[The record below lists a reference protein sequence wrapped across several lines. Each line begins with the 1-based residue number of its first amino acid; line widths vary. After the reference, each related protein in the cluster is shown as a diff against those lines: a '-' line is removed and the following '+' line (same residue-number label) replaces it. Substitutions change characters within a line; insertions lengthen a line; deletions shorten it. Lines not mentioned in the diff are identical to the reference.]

1 MRRPRSS
8 KTDQQNQLD
17 ETGAT
22 PSCCCFHKG
31 HSLCHPGSSPEL
43 APQEG
48 TRVPSAPYCRPDG
61 TRPRPASPKMSW
73 EPENTDLSFFSLCP
87 RLPRGSF
94 HGRHVR
100 VPSHGETAL
109 SGPVRSVFFFLSFG
123 TIPEGTKF
131 HCSFAWDNTPAYVTL
146 LHFLDAYQI
155 PVWIAGFRPGRAP
168 FGPLCVSAWV
178 SFWDFHGAVWAP
190 LWEHILCASIGGCG
204 GETTQERASSS
215 LPRYGPADD
224 PNRHT
229 LYAYLCEAAA

>member
-109 SGPVRSVFFFLSFG
+109 SGPVRSVFFFSFLR
-123 TIPEGTKF
+123 
-131 HCSFAWDNTPAYVTL
+131 DNTRRYQVPL
-146 LHFLDAYQI
+146 LFCVGQHARVRHPPPFSGCLPNTGVDRRVPPRQSAIWPPLRVGMGELLGFPWCGVGPSLGAHTVCVYRRVWRGNDA
-155 PVWIAGFRPGRAP
+155 G
-168 FGPLCVSAWV
+168 
-178 SFWDFHGAVWAP
+178 
-190 LWEHILCASIGGCG
+190 ESI
-204 GETTQERASSS
+204 QQLA
-215 LPRYGPADD
+215 
-224 PNRHT
+224 
-229 LYAYLCEAAA
+229 